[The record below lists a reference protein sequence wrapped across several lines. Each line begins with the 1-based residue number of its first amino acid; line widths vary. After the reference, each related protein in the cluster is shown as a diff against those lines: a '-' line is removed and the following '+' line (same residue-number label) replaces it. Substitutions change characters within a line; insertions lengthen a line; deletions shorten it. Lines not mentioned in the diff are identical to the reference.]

1 MKQAMLKYLAFV
13 LVTGGLGLGGLWWVW
28 DVDAQGALKAA
39 KQITMY
45 SATLSP
51 TVLSVNTS
59 AEQTFTVAGLR
70 VGDAVFVNK
79 PTVQAGIA
87 LCGARV
93 TAANTLGIC
102 FANITAAVLT
112 PTASQAYTIVG
123 VRP

>member
-1 MKQAMLKYLAFV
+1 MKRLALVYGTLLV
-13 LVTGGLGLGGLWWVW
+13 LAVGVGLYAVSLVG
-28 DVDAQGALKAA
+28 DADAQGRTKAA
-39 KQITMY
+39 KQITYY

-51 TVLSVNTS
+51 TVTSANTT

-79 PTVQAGIA
+79 PTVQAGLS
-87 LCGARV
+87 LCGSRV

-102 FANITAAVLT
+102 FGNHTAAVIT
-112 PTASQAYTIVG
+112 PTASQAWLVIG